1 MMPAMQRPL
10 RILAMADMPPDANA
24 GAPGAEVETIRA
36 LRELGHHVDDVWQ
49 DTLGRRI
56 GHGNLHALLEL
67 PRRFEAVA
75 EERLSQS
82 EYDVVHVNQPH
93 GYRAARLIQRRWPRT
108 AFIHRSHGW
117 EPRVREVL
125 RHWRMVYGEEARS
138 PLRRAASG
146 ILVPMIARHATE
158 IVRWADG
165 HILCSHHDADYMHAR
180 NGVPPE
186 KLGVMPQAPPDSFN
200 ATAAP
205 PMTAARLRHVLHVGQ
220 FAFVKAPMITAGVM
234 NEIAQQ
240 RPEVRFTWVAG
251 REHHE
256 RIRALLND
264 AVRARLDLRGWTNQ
278 EALRD
283 VYDSAGV
290 FLFPSFF
297 EGSGKAH
304 IEALSRGLCVV
315 ASRTGGMRDYVE
327 DGRSGILIEP
337 GDTMAIARAAIA
349 LIDDLDAATAMSS
362 AAAARAREYSWRRA
376 AEETVEFYRRRIAA
390 KQSA

>member
-1 MMPAMQRPL
+1 MMPTMQRPL

-24 GAPGAEVETIRA
+24 GAPGAELETIRA

-56 GHGNLHALLEL
+56 GHGNLHALFEL

-75 EERLSQS
+75 EERLSQA
-82 EYDVVHVNQPH
+82 EYDVVHINQPH

-125 RHWRMVYGEEARS
+125 RHWRSVYGEEARS
-138 PLRRAASG
+138 SLRRGASA
-146 ILVPMIARHATE
+146 VMEPMIARHATE

-165 HILCSHHDADYMHAR
+165 HILCSHEDADFMHAR
-180 NGVPPE
+180 SGVPRE
-186 KLGVMPQAPPDSFN
+186 KLGVMPQAPPESFN
-200 ATAAP
+200 AIPAS

-220 FAFVKAPMITAGVM
+220 FAFFKAPMITAAAM
-234 NEIAQQ
+234 NEIAEK

-251 REHHE
+251 GEHHE
-256 RIRALLND
+256 RIRALLSD
-264 AVRARLDLRGWTNQ
+264 AVRARIELRGWTDQ

-283 VYDSAGV
+283 VYDSAGI

-297 EGSGKAH
+297 EGSGKVH

-315 ASRTGGMRDYVE
+315 ASRAGGMRDYVQ
-327 DGRSGILIEP
+327 DGRSGVLIEP
-337 GDTMAIARAAIA
+337 GDTMAFARAANA
-349 LIDDLDAATAMSS
+349 LIDDLDAATAMSA
-362 AAAARAREYSWRRA
+362 AAAARAREYSWKRA
-376 AEETVEFYRRRIAA
+376 AAETAEFYRSRIEA
-390 KQSA
+390 KRGA